1 MLCDNTGMRLVSWLR
16 AAAMYALLVALC
28 ACGGQTSSM
37 APSQLL
43 PAASGPGA
51 AGDATSVA
59 PASAERTLEA
69 PDKPTVNEFLGIND
83 RGDIADTAGDA
94 TAIGAYVVHPP
105 YSRRDFK
112 KIAFAGGIGTAVTA
126 INNAGTIVGYYTDAK
141 GSTVAFMNQH
151 GSWTH
156 YAGPGQA
163 TVTKYLGINDAGVKV
178 GFYTDRRGVNR
189 GFEIG
194 AKNGD
199 FLRILPPRGVS
210 VTPAGINHQGEV
222 VGYMTTSHGSIE
234 GFLLQAGKFTE
245 FSYPGAADTKAL
257 GTNKRSQIVG
267 SYVDASGRTHGFVLR
282 DAATSPRWQSVDA
295 AKSDRFTVLT
305 GINAR
310 GDLVGYY
317 RDKSSHTRALLRAGS
332 QQAPLGVPLVIP
344 VWGQG
349 GDPQDTDPGAVP
361 DQHLFAAILDTSGIT
376 SKELASNCPGVSS
389 TSTCEPYKYVN
400 FSHNHCSTVIS
411 LAAYQWANSS
421 DEDAFLH
428 AYPNEPTKK
437 NRLLAAPPPRGQKKC
452 WPSNADSIVRMNLGD
467 SKLNVWLYKTVWT
480 GTNYLR
486 DFPSPY
492 GAMEDTVGTLANIVV
507 GGDPGVQ
514 VSTEYGS
521 GVSPSGFANQVGSSQ
536 YHAATD
542 FESAI
547 GTFVNGAC
555 GATCVDMALNG
566 VATGAGNVGECS
578 DISAGHCHNPSAA
591 GLVDDQAA
599 IDNICRTVSGG
610 NLKFMMAERPI
621 FAGRLGFEFLNSQS
635 VTTWIN
641 TNANLYTH
649 TSDGCANTKIV
660 DIEPSSGEG
669 GLGDITGG
677 YRVRLAALAWRWLV
691 PDPATGIPDRVIAD
705 QLTERGT
712 RTEVPYFFEDTLVP
726 FGAEAAVPKF
736 VWNGKTKTVGGGCPS
751 VSGDS
756 GGAVALLVQCVSSAG
771 IYCQQYA
778 HLYINGADNG
788 ATAACF
794 NTSTTSENIVSSWFK
809 HDPISSYQYVLAL
822 QGGEMTSVPFQGVS
836 GGSIAMR
843 TCTSKQYCTG
853 SNSLSSQV
861 ATFKGDGTDALC
873 GQCGVILLED
883 E

>member
-1 MLCDNTGMRLVSWLR
+1 
-16 AAAMYALLVALC
+16 MYALFVALC

-51 AGDATSVA
+51 ADDATSVA

-349 GDPQDTDPGAVP
+349 GDSHDTDPGAVP
-361 DQHLFAAILDTSGIT
+361 DQHLFAAILDNGAFSN
-376 SKELASNCPGVSS
+376 KKLASNCPGVTISS
-389 TSTCEPYKYVN
+389 TCQPFKYIN
-400 FSHNHCSTVIS
+400 FFHDLCTNPVT
-411 LAAYQWANSS
+411 LAAYQWANSN
-421 DEDAFLH
+421 DENGFLH
-428 AYPNEPTKK
+428 TYPGGPTSG
-437 NRLLAAPPPRGQKKC
+437 NRLTYQATGSSCPGNYNTYVRLNPGDPAL
-452 WPSNADSIVRMNLGD
+452 NAYLYN
-467 SKLNVWLYKTVWT
+467 NVWAGKNY
-480 GTNYLR
+480 TN
-486 DFPSPY
+486 DFPAPY
-492 GAMEDTVGTLANIVV
+492 GAMEDTAGATAWIVV
-507 GGDPGVQ
+507 GGYPGGQ
-514 VSTEYGS
+514 VSTEYGN
-521 GVSPSGFANQVGSSQ
+521 GVSPSNFANQIGTSQ

-555 GATCVDMALNG
+555 GATCVPMAFNG
-566 VATGAGNVGECS
+566 VATGAGNVGPCS
-578 DISAGHCHNPSAA
+578 DISGGHCHNA
-591 GLVDDQAA
+591 GSSGVVDDQVA

-641 TNANLYTH
+641 TNANLYSH

-660 DIEPSSGEG
+660 DLEPSSGEG

-677 YRVRLAALAWRWLV
+677 YRVRLAALAYRWLV
-691 PDPATGIPDRVIAD
+691 PNPLTSIPDRVISGAF
-705 QLTERGT
+705 TENATLG
-712 RTEVPYFFEDTLVP
+712 EIPYFFEDTLVP

-836 GGSIAMR
+836 GGSIAMS

-861 ATFKGDGTDALC
+861 ATFKGDGTDTLC
-873 GQCGVILLED
+873 GQCGVILLQNN
-883 E
+883 